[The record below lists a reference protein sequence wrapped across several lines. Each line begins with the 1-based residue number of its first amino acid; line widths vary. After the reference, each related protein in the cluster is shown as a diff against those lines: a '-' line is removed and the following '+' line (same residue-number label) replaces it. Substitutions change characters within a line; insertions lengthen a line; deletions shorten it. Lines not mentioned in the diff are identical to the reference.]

1 MKWLTSWLMLWLR
14 RELKTGKACNKP
26 DKMLLNPLLPPTP
39 PLDSFGIWNL
49 NSGRRDVYNQ
59 MNSFPFQTKNA
70 QNLANVFV
78 IKNVLSNLKSHWIL
92 ILHSGHFNEASYR

>member
-39 PLDSFGIWNL
+39 PLDSFGI
-49 NSGRRDVYNQ
+49 
-59 MNSFPFQTKNA
+59 
-70 QNLANVFV
+70 
-78 IKNVLSNLKSHWIL
+78 
-92 ILHSGHFNEASYR
+92 